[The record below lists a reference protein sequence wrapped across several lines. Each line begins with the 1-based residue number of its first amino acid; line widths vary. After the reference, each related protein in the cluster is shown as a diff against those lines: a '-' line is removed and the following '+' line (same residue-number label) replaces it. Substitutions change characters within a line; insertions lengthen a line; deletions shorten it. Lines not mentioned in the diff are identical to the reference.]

1 MTREGDA
8 EMQGEAGM
16 NAVEDRLAEAMR
28 RTAEGLE
35 PPLDGLI
42 TGGIARGRRRR
53 FRNRAGIAASAVT
66 AAAVTAGAV
75 VVVGG
80 GGDGT
85 TPPRP
90 PAVQLVSATQVLG
103 KAAQTAEARPPVRPR
118 PGQWWYTRAVEMGLT
133 AEHGPKPH
141 YSEDWIKLD
150 GSQDASLLNGKLVI
164 YRHTGAGAKNSK
176 AETDRLMSLPGDSRK
191 LRALVY
197 KEVDATPARERMV
210 KDRDGLAFRVAAQM
224 LWDAPVTMPPAT
236 QAALYR
242 VLAAIPGVQVDR
254 NVKDGAGRSAI
265 ALSHGSGQQFL
276 LDPATYQ
283 MVAQRTVNTGRNAP
297 ISATKGKDRRY
308 NVPVGTVMYSL
319 TRVVTK
325 LVDRAGQR

>member
-1 MTREGDA
+1 MTRERDA
-8 EMQGEAGM
+8 EMYGEAGM

-35 PPLDGLI
+35 TPLDGLVS
-42 TGGIARGRRRR
+42 GGLARGRRRR
-53 FRNRAGIAASAVT
+53 LRNRASIAASAVT
-66 AAAVTAGAV
+66 AAAVAAGAV
-75 VVVGG
+75 VVAGTGG
-80 GGDGT
+80 NGT
-85 TPPRP
+85 VPPRP
-90 PAVQLVSATQVLG
+90 PAVQLVSAAQVLG
-103 KAAQTAEARPPVRPR
+103 KAAQTAEARPPVTPR
-118 PGQWWYTRAVEMGLT
+118 PGQWWYTKAVEMGPL

-164 YRHTGAGAKNSK
+164 YRHTGEGAKNSK
-176 AETDRLMSLPGDSRK
+176 AETDRLMSLPSDPRK
-191 LRALVY
+191 LRTLVY
-197 KEVDATPARERMV
+197 QEVDATPARDRMV
-210 KDRDGLAFRVAAQM
+210 KDRDGQAFRDAAQM

-242 VLAAIPGVQVDR
+242 VLAAIPGVKIDR

-265 ALSHGSGQQFL
+265 ALSHGFGEQFL

-297 ISATKGKDRRY
+297 ISATRGRDPRY
-308 NVPVGTVMYSL
+308 HVPVGTVMYSL